1 MSRSTPE
8 IIENIYEYIGT
19 DYVTL
24 RNMVL
29 VNRNW
34 CKVGIPYLWKAPFSI
49 DKTNSI
55 KQIQIISTYLSFLN
69 NKEYKFFP
77 VQKRTCLFNYPIYLR
92 ELEIGNLFYMIVR
105 WIYQRKI
112 KFVYYENTGRSNFF
126 NNMMEESED
135 YYNDENI
142 EYEYY
147 YYTYYKPTE
156 SVIASS
162 ICKLLIKSN
171 AYIENLSVIN
181 TTYNNP
187 FLIDEL
193 LIELL
198 NFPETKNSLKNLNTL
213 ICGSLVTGNVLTS
226 LTGMCH
232 NITKVESKS
241 TKDSTFKKLTA
252 LIQNQISLREF
263 TLEDNKSDTTATI
276 ISLERHINSLL
287 CINLKD
293 IIIYRHVS
301 IKSLVKCINL
311 EKLHLEIYFHSFRGV
326 NNKEI
331 LKPLLDAQFFHL
343 KDFNLTLLGEKTHDD
358 LVLYD
363 ILEVVLRNCDE
374 NLEKLTLGINFN
386 INSEIFRLVSQ
397 LCPNLTILKLLIQED
412 EDLSDLL
419 ILLPNLTNLKTL
431 VMTKKPWIE
440 NVLNIHNNPTFKQ
453 ISFVL
458 PSTVNSLII
467 DGILTFE
474 FMQNFIRLFRGFIKE
489 FEYNIF
495 CFADNYDEENE
506 AHRNLLRNYGDMLI
520 NNEKA
525 INIDISSNYYRHKM
539 VFRAYYL

>member
-55 KQIQIISTYLSFLN
+55 KQVQIISTYLSFLN
-69 NKEYKFFP
+69 DKEHKFFP

-92 ELEIGNLFYMIVR
+92 ELEI
-105 WIYQRKI
+105 
-112 KFVYYENTGRSNFF
+112 
-126 NNMMEESED
+126 
-135 YYNDENI
+135 
-142 EYEYY
+142 
-147 YYTYYKPTE
+147 
-156 SVIASS
+156 
-162 ICKLLIKSN
+162 
-171 AYIENLSVIN
+171 ENLSVIK
-181 TTYNNP
+181 TTYNDP
-187 FLIDEL
+187 SLIDEL

-198 NFPETKNSLKNLNTL
+198 NSPETKNSLKNLKSL

-226 LTGMCH
+226 LTSMCH

-252 LIQNQISLREF
+252 LIQNQISLRKF
-263 TLEDNKSDTTATI
+263 TLEDTKSDTTTTI
-276 ISLERHINSLL
+276 VNLERHINSLL
-287 CINLKD
+287 CVNLKD
-293 IIIYRHVS
+293 IIIYRHAS

-311 EKLHLEIYFHSFRGV
+311 EKLHLEIYFHNFRGV

-374 NLEKLTLGINFN
+374 NLERLTLGINFN
-386 INSEIFRLVSQ
+386 INSEIFRIVSQ
-397 LCPNLTILKLLIQED
+397 LCPNLTTLKLFIQED

-431 VMTKKPWIE
+431 IMTKKPWIE
-440 NVLNIHNNPTFKQ
+440 DVLNVYNNPIFKQ

-458 PSTVNSLII
+458 PSTVNILII

-474 FMQNFIRLFRGFIKE
+474 FMQNFIRLFRGYIKE

-495 CFADNYDEENE
+495 ANNYDEEIE
-506 AHRNLLRNYGDMLI
+506 AHKNLLRNYGDMLI

-525 INIDISSNYYRHKM
+525 IKIDISSNYYRHKM
-539 VFRAYYL
+539 VFRAYYF